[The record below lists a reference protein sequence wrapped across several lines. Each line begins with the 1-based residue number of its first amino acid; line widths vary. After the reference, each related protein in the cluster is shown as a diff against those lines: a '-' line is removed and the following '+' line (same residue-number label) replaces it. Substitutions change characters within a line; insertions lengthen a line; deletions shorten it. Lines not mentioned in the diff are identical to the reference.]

1 MKNHKIALG
10 GKGFMI
16 RSDVEEDRI
25 RSIEAF
31 LNEKLDAVTG
41 KSQRIN
47 FTDSLVLVLFHVAD
61 LMMDG
66 EDSTRRVRSEAAGEV
81 GDLLSEIE
89 EIQQLVK
96 QRLESTEDTIS

>member
-1 MKNHKIALG
+1 MKNHKIELG

-16 RSDVEEDRI
+16 RSDVQEDRI
-25 RSIEAF
+25 RSIETF
-31 LNEKLDAVTG
+31 LNEKLGAVTG

-66 EDSTRRVRSEAAGEV
+66 EDSTRKVRAEAAGEV
-81 GDLLSEIE
+81 RQLRSEID

-96 QRLESTEDTIS
+96 QRLESTEDVIS